1 MLLVVLAL
9 LLGSSNPSEL
19 PISAAPAVAGPNA
32 AVERHAYYGIYLLGR
47 KVGWAEERLAPVGS
61 GGARVLE
68 ARMIAHVG
76 VKRAGISLS
85 MEMDTTRRYASAAP
99 YGLVSLDESITGPGS
114 SLRFRGT
121 TRGGVFALETDA
133 GAGWQA
139 VALSEPPR
147 ETWRDVVPGLA
158 PPDPREGDTW
168 PSVRFDPQLAR
179 NVEATNAV
187 VSRRETLLAGQRLVV
202 LEVKNT
208 EPSTGLELTSRLL
221 QDGTLLEGTLGGQL
235 RLAREEEAVAKDPD
249 RELLDL
255 YVRSVV
261 PATGRL
267 PRDPRTLSRVV
278 YKICGAD
285 PARLSGPWQTV
296 EAVEGGCARVT
307 VQRATA
313 TARRD
318 LDPVERA
325 RWLASD
331 ARVTASAPA
340 VKKAARAAAGGA
352 ATPDLSAL
360 VAWVHRHV
368 RYALDFN
375 PFNASQVLSEGR
387 GDCSEGALLLV
398 ALARSLGLP
407 AREAYGLVLASSEPL
422 GFGYHAWAEVAVGE
436 AWLPVDPTW
445 NEVPVNPT
453 HVRFDGEGPY
463 GVLSV
468 FGRITVEVVEAE

>member
-9 LLGSSNPSEL
+9 LLGSSNTVEL
-19 PISAAPAVAGPNA
+19 PNFAVPAAAGPSVT
-32 AVERHAYYGIYLLGR
+32 VERHAFYGIYLLGR
-47 KVGWAEERLAPVGS
+47 KVGWAEEHLAQVG
-61 GGARVLE
+61 GGTSRALE
-68 ARMIAHVG
+68 ARMTAHVG

-85 MEMDTTRRYASAAP
+85 MEMDTARRYAAAPP
-99 YGLVSLDESITGPGS
+99 YGLVSLDESISGPGS
-114 SLRFRGT
+114 RLRFRGT
-121 TRGGVFALETDA
+121 TRGGAFALETDA
-133 GAGWQA
+133 GTGWQA
-139 VALSEPPR
+139 VALPEPPR

-158 PPDPREGDTW
+158 PDDPREGETW

-179 NVEATNAV
+179 NVEATNVV
-187 VSRRETLLAGQRLVV
+187 VSRRETLLAGQRRVV

-221 QDGTLLEGTLGGQL
+221 PDGTLLEGTLGGQL

-255 YVRSVV
+255 YARSVV
-261 PATGRL
+261 PVTGQL
-267 PRDPRTLSRVV
+267 PRDPRGLSRVV

-285 PARLSGPWQTV
+285 PARLAGPWQTV
-296 EAVEGGCARVT
+296 EAVEGGCARVV

-313 TARRD
+313 TARPD
-318 LDPVERA
+318 LAEADRA
-325 RWLASD
+325 RWLGSD

-340 VKKAARAAAGGA
+340 VKKAARAAAGKG
-352 ATPDLSAL
+352 ATPDVAAL
-360 VAWVHRHV
+360 VSWVHGHV

-436 AWLPVDPTW
+436 SWLPVDPTW

-453 HVRFDGEGPY
+453 HIRFDGEGPY

-468 FGRITVEVVEAE
+468 FGRVAVEVVEAE